1 MSARRPV
8 SRATSAQS
16 TGYLTRRNQFRQLL
30 RTDLETLQQFRVPAA
45 KRGIVEQRQ
54 AARRAVMSGASAEPR
69 NHDVAH
75 EPDTIGGLEQSRR
88 FVVETQELADPQPGT
103 ATADVTQEPLA
114 AEFGGEGL
122 VKGPAALVEPTDHA
136 PTGRDCASSICIA
149 PP

>member
-1 MSARRPV
+1 
-8 SRATSAQS
+8 
-16 TGYLTRRNQFRQLL
+16 
-30 RTDLETLQQFRVPAA
+30 
-45 KRGIVEQRQ
+45 
-54 AARRAVMSGASAEPR
+54 MSGASAEPR

-114 AEFGGEGL
+114 AEFGGEVL

-136 PTGRDCASSICIA
+136 PHRPRLCIKHLHRATLTGDANRFDSGRIDSLADLPDRRERGPYDFLDVLLDA
-149 PP
+149 LLADVVQ